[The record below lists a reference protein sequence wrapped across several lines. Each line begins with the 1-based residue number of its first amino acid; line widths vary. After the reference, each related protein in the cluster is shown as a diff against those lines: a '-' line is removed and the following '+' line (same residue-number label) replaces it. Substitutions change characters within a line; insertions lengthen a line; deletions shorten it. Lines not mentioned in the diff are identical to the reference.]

1 MAYYISNIRLYNRE
15 SINMNIGFIIKKIL
29 GTKYYIVKT
38 KELDKEIYAIYR
50 TLQYACGL
58 KRL

>member
-1 MAYYISNIRLYNRE
+1 MAYYISNIRLYNRK

-38 KELDKEIYAIYR
+38 KELKKDEILIIGHKIYI
-50 TLQYACGL
+50 GNS
-58 KRL
+58 